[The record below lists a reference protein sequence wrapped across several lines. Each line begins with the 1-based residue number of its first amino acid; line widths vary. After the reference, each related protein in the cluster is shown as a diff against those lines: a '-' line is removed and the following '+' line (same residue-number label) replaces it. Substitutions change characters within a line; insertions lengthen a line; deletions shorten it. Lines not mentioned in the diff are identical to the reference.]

1 MCQVQGSKFE
11 DKHLQMFA
19 LYDLYVDFANG
30 FQFRLFVALAILV
43 FVKAD
48 TLVNLF

>member
-1 MCQVQGSKFE
+1 MCQVQDSKFE

-43 FVKAD
+43 SIIAN